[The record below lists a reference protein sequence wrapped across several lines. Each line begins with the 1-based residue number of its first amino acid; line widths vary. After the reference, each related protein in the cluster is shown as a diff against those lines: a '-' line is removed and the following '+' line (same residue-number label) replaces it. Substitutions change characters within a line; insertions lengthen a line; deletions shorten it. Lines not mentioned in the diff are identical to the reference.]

1 MCIERVEQCATVQWW
16 RISPVDKDRGMSS
29 GARQATPSYQ
39 CRAQVHHHYNHKHQ
53 GSMTTTTT
61 KTSTTTT
68 KTSTTITLT
77 IIIVNSVKVAD

>member
-1 MCIERVEQCATVQWW
+1 MCIERVKQCATVQWW

-53 GSMTTTTT
+53 GNKTTTT
-61 KTSTTTT
+61 TTTT

-77 IIIVNSVKVAD
+77 IIIVNSVKVAE

>member
-1 MCIERVEQCATVQWW
+1 MCIERVKQCATVQWW

-61 KTSTTTT
+61 TP

>member
-1 MCIERVEQCATVQWW
+1 MCIERVKQCATVQWW

-53 GSMTTTTT
+53 GNMTT
-61 KTSTTTT
+61 TTTT